1 MIPLNW
7 HLTDKLFYG
16 CLILMV
22 MIVMLVTFVPLAGMG
37 SGILAAPGS
46 DYWNTF
52 VTSELWP
59 LLSQTFQLMFWV
71 LITTTLMG
79 FGVAFVTTYVEFP
92 GRPVAIFLALVPFT
106 IPPYVMS
113 FIWLDLFR
121 KLEQHVGI
129 FEPMTGFL
137 GLVWSMSLS
146 LFPYVFVAARLGMQR
161 LDKELLEAAGSL
173 GHSTPTISRKIL
185 LPLLMP
191 ALLTSSFLVISEV
204 LSDFGSV
211 SIFAYDT
218 LTTGIFKAWFGFF
231 APHDALKIAGV
242 LLSVSLTF
250 FILSHLLQKD
260 ALRWQSIPSKSP
272 MTLIH
277 LRSPYQWVTSLG
289 LLLILSMGSV
299 VPTGSLVALATQSS
313 LSPSTTHSLI
323 HIIWQSTFIAG
334 LTAITV
340 SVFAVATL
348 FLQRL
353 ITTAKETSTP
363 LTKKAMAFLTVLT
376 RLPVLGHAIPG
387 AVLAISL
394 YVPLI
399 YLGST
404 ISVPLTA
411 MLISLIMALS
421 LHFFGVSAQTLSS
434 PFQGL
439 PREIDESALNLKSTQ
454 ARLLTRIH
462 LPLLARPMIMG
473 ALLVFMDVIK
483 ELPLT
488 LMLRPLGWNTLSV
501 KVYEWT
507 AEGEWQKAA
516 LPSLGIMIIC
526 SVSAIILLSRQKI
539 HRLHHRPPDKT
550 SSSPLALFNPRC
562 ESSYVVS

>member
-7 HLTDKLFYG
+7 PLNDKLFYG

-22 MIVMLVTFVPLAGMG
+22 IIVMLVTFIPLAGMG
-37 SGILAAPGS
+37 AGILATGGS
-46 DYWNTF
+46 EYWHSF
-52 VTSELWP
+52 LDSELWP
-59 LLSQTFQLMFWV
+59 LLSQTFWLMFWV
-71 LITTTLMG
+71 LITTTLIG
-79 FGVAFVTTYVEFP
+79 FGVAFVTTFVEFP
-92 GRPVAIFLALVPFT
+92 GRSVAIFLALVPFT
-106 IPPYVMS
+106 IPSYVMS
-113 FIWLDLFR
+113 FVWLDLLR
-121 KLEQHVGI
+121 KLEQNLGI
-129 FEPMTGFL
+129 SLEPLTGFF

-161 LDKELLEAAGSL
+161 FDRELLEAAGSL
-173 GHSTPTISRKIL
+173 GHSTPAISRKIL

-211 SIFAYDT
+211 SVFAYDT
-218 LTTGIFKAWFGFF
+218 LTTAIFKAWFGFF

-242 LLSVSLTF
+242 LLSASLTF

-260 ALRWQSIPSKSP
+260 ASRWQSTPSRSP
-272 MTLIH
+272 VTLIQ
-277 LRSPYQWVTSLG
+277 LRSPYQWVGSLG

-299 VPTGSLVALATQSS
+299 VPTGSLVALAAQSS
-313 LSPSTTHSLI
+313 VSLSTTRSLI

-340 SVFAVATL
+340 SVFAVAIL

-353 ITTAKETSTP
+353 ITTAKETRSP
-363 LTKKAMAFLTVLT
+363 LTQKAMTFLTVLT

-394 YVPLI
+394 YVPMI
-399 YLGST
+399 YLGSW

-411 MLISLIMALS
+411 LLISLIAALS
-421 LHFFGVSAQTLSS
+421 LHFFGVSTQTLSS
-434 PFQGL
+434 PFRGL
-439 PREIDESALNLKSTQ
+439 PTELDESAFNLKSSQ
-454 ARLLTRIH
+454 ARLLTHIH
-462 LPLLARPMIMG
+462 MPLLTRPIIMG

-526 SVSAIILLSRQKI
+526 SMAAIILLSRQKTDRI
-539 HRLHHRPPDKT
+539 HHVADKP
-550 SSSPLALFNPRC
+550 SSLLALQTL
-562 ESSYVVS
+562 